1 VRLVIVVLRSAVLVA
16 TVWALLSRTSCF
28 YIYGTCVAVNVLSYF
43 TIHSHII
50 AAIALVIAIAFGIG
64 KRPDPQWLTVLRLLA
79 TTYVVVSGAVFAL
92 LIFNDA
98 LAPFLLQ
105 APLSSRLLHF
115 VLPVY
120 AVLDFV
126 FITPRRVPLKAV
138 WLSLAFPAAW
148 AIYTLARGRS
158 ANWYPYFFL
167 DPDAAGGYGMI
178 TARCGTLGR
187 HPGRDGRHRTR
198 PRSPIPST
206 TERAD
211 RSRLT

>member
-1 VRLVIVVLRSAVLVA
+1 MRLIIVAVRSVVLVA
-16 TVWALLSRTSCF
+16 TIWALLSRTSCF

-50 AAIALVIAIAFGIG
+50 AVIALAIAVVLGLRG
-64 KRPDPQWLTVLRLLA
+64 RPAPQWLTVLRLLA
-79 TTYVVVSGAVFAL
+79 TTYVVVSGGVFAL
-92 LIFNDA
+92 LIFSDA

-126 FITPRRVPLKAV
+126 FLSPRPVPLKAV
-138 WLSLAFPAAW
+138 WWSLAFPVAW
-148 AIYTLARGRS
+148 AVYTLVRGRS

-178 TARCGTLGR
+178 SVYAAALSAVILAVTAALALALGLR
-187 HPGRDGRHRTR
+187 FRRRRTA
-198 PRSPIPST
+198 PS
-206 TERAD
+206 APA
-211 RSRLT
+211 